1 METLG
6 NRTAREVLEP
16 LRASEAK
23 IGDRTIHRTV
33 ERKWESLRRAG
44 PGLVP
49 PRYAYVA
56 RRLQDTKPKG
66 NVMDLSHLFLL
77 AWTGLIFAVLGEI
90 WLVQIVV
97 YPLFGKVGEAEYV
110 VYHKFYSSRIP
121 LPVIVPGF
129 ASFLLTIPLIF
140 LAPDSVPLWM
150 LLANFACGV
159 AGLIVTVAL
168 EIPRHARLEKGG
180 KQVEVIRELIRYNWP
195 RTLSITG
202 SAFLTLLML
211 LSAFQ
216 PA

>member
-1 METLG
+1 
-6 NRTAREVLEP
+6 
-16 LRASEAK
+16 
-23 IGDRTIHRTV
+23 
-33 ERKWESLRRAG
+33 
-44 PGLVP
+44 
-49 PRYAYVA
+49 
-56 RRLQDTKPKG
+56 
-66 NVMDLSHLFLL
+66 MDFSHLILL
-77 AWTGLIFAVLGEI
+77 AWAVLIFAVLGEI

-110 VYHKFYSSRIP
+110 AYHEFYSSRIP

-129 ASFLLTIPLIF
+129 ASFLLTIPLVF

-150 LLANFACGV
+150 LLANFACGLV
-159 AGLIVTVAL
+159 GLIVTVAL

-180 KQVEVIRELIRYNWP
+180 KQEAVIRELIRYNWP

-211 LSAFQ
+211 LSALG